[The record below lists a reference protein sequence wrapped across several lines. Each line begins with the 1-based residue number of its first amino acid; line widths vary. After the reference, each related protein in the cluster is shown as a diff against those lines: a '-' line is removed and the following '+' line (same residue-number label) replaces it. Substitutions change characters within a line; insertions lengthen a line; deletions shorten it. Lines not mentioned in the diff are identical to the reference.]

1 MRKIFLTLLLA
12 ALPLLASADEGM
24 WLINMIEG
32 KLHRQ
37 MADAGL
43 RLDAKTIYDEDRA
56 SLSDAVVALAF
67 GCSGSMISNDG
78 LMITNHHCAY
88 EDVHKLSTPEHNYL
102 EDGFWALS
110 RDKEL
115 PVHSE
120 GIYFLK
126 KVIDVTDEVVHLRD
140 STHAEGKVFGMRK
153 VYATIENKYGKIY
166 EGQGEVLC
174 SSFWGGQK
182 YLVALYQVYKDVR
195 LVAAP
200 PVCIASYGAEVDNW
214 EWPQHKGDFAIYRI
228 YTAPDGSPA
237 EYSPENVPLH
247 PKKTLRI
254 ATGGVQTGDYT
265 MVIGYPGRVN
275 RYSSS
280 FAVKQQADIS
290 APIQAHYRMEQMKI
304 LDRWMNS
311 DPKIRLKY
319 ADYYFSLSNVQEIRE
334 GEAYCYNRFRVP
346 EVKAETQDK
355 PLQEWIDADPARKA
369 EYGNL
374 VERQV

>member
-24 WLINMIEG
+24 WLVNMIEG

-67 GCSGSMISNDG
+67 SCTGSMISNDG

-126 KVIDVTDEVVHLRD
+126 KVLDVTEEVQHLKD

-153 VYATIENKYGKIY
+153 VYAMIEERYAKMF
-166 EGQGEVLC
+166 EGQGEVIC

-182 YLVALYQVYKDVR
+182 YMVAHYQVYKDVR

-214 EWPQHKGDFAIYRI
+214 EWPQHKGDSQSTASTQRLTALLPSTLPTMCRCIPRRPSALPRAASARATIRWSSAIRAAS
-228 YTAPDGSPA
+228 TAI
-237 EYSPENVPLH
+237 PL
-247 PKKTLRI
+247 PSR
-254 ATGGVQTGDYT
+254 
-265 MVIGYPGRVN
+265 
-275 RYSSS
+275 
-280 FAVKQQADIS
+280 
-290 APIQAHYRMEQMKI
+290 
-304 LDRWMNS
+304 
-311 DPKIRLKY
+311 
-319 ADYYFSLSNVQEIRE
+319 
-334 GEAYCYNRFRVP
+334 
-346 EVKAETQDK
+346 
-355 PLQEWIDADPARKA
+355 
-369 EYGNL
+369 
-374 VERQV
+374 